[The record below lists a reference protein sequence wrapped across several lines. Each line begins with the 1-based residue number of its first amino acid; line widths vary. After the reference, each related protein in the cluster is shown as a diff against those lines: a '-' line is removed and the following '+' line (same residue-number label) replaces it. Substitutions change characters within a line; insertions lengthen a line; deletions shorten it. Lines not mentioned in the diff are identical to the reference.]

1 MYPDDRVLVG
11 VINRKRDLLIARD
24 QHWYR
29 IPQKAMPRGVY
40 AEYLAFFLSGY
51 AAKQTESGQSG
62 IHFYAE
68 RRGIE
73 LLYRRDLLPDE
84 GQHKRSDEPYYK
96 IQLGDLMP
104 KQPVITNS
112 HGRAITFIYTTWDR
126 FTNART
132 ISDLY
137 SQSDYFVDRIFHA
150 LRDARYQPDRVW
162 EAEAREYGQP
172 PQLRIICQR
181 GSVIAST
188 RPTHGAIWL
197 DDSQS
202 EDAILSKI
210 ITAIADKGGPAY
222 TNSPAVE

>member
-51 AAKQTESGQSG
+51 AAKGLYGGQSG
-62 IHFYAE
+62 IHLYAQ

-84 GQHKRSDEPYYK
+84 PHHKHADQAYYK
-96 IQLGDLMP
+96 VQLGDLVD
-104 KQPVITNS
+104 KQPPITNDRRQTIS
-112 HGRAITFIYTTWDR
+112 FIYTTWDR
-126 FTNART
+126 FVRAKT

-137 SQSDYFVDRIFHA
+137 SDADYFVDRIFHA
-150 LRDARYQPDRVW
+150 LRDARYRPERVW
-162 EAEAREYGQP
+162 AAEGGADGP
-172 PQLRIICQR
+172 PQLRIICQS
-181 GSVIAST
+181 GFVVAST
-188 RPTHGAIWL
+188 QPIQDAIWL
-197 DDSQS
+197 DASQTD
-202 EDAILSKI
+202 DALLAKI
-210 ITAIADKGGPAY
+210 IAAIASKGGPAY
-222 TNSPAVE
+222 INIPAGE